1 MLFSHLAQRSWERS
15 PHVIPTFSSADR
27 GEGPGFL
34 RRATVV
40 EPIAP
45 VRLFLMT
52 SRIQPPRS
60 WSSKK
65 IATLLHADE
74 DFEGIR
80 RVRKGLRTE
89 RGLG

>member
-1 MLFSHLAQRSWERS
+1 
-15 PHVIPTFSSADR
+15 
-27 GEGPGFL
+27 
-34 RRATVV
+34 
-40 EPIAP
+40 
-45 VRLFLMT
+45 MT